1 MEKKHGPWT
10 IRETEQK
17 YCHDLVEVYE
27 DQVTRPDGEPGVYAV
42 VKIKPGSS
50 VIAVGDDRMAYLA
63 GQFRYGVGRDSVEA
77 ACGCVEDDEGPAQ
90 AARRELSEELGIEA
104 ENFVDL
110 GRVDPLT
117 AMLDAPSYLFLAT
130 GLSFKEKEQEGSEEI
145 RMVKLPLDEA
155 VRQALEGEI
164 TDATSCVLIL
174 RAWHY
179 LAAAGNSH
187 GDTEAQRRQREKKKD

>member
-27 DQVTRPDGEPGVYAV
+27 DQVTDASGKPGTYAKV
-42 VKIKPGSS
+42 VIKPGSS
-50 VIAVGDDRMAYLA
+50 VVAVDEDGAAYLA

-77 ACGCVEDDEGPAQ
+77 ACGCIEGDEDPRE

-104 ENFVDL
+104 ENFYDL

-130 GLSFKEKEQEGSEEI
+130 GLTFKQKEQEGSEEI
-145 RMVKLPLDEA
+145 RTVKVPLEEA
-155 VRQALEGEI
+155 VRMALENEI
-164 TDATSCVLIL
+164 TDATSCVLVL
-174 RAWHY
+174 RAWHH
-179 LAAAGNSH
+179 LKKN
-187 GDTEAQRRQREKKKD
+187 KKD

>member
-27 DQVTRPDGEPGVYAV
+27 DQVTRPDGEASVYAV

-50 VIAVGDDRMAYLA
+50 VIAVGDDGAAYLA
-63 GQFRYGVGRDSVEA
+63 GQFRYGVGHDSVEA
-77 ACGCVEDDEGPAQ
+77 ACGCVEDGEGPAE

-145 RMVKLPLDEA
+145 RTVKLPLDEA

-179 LAAAGNSH
+179 LKGKNEAAW
-187 GDTEAQRRQREKKKD
+187 REEHQHSA

>member
-10 IRETEQK
+10 IRETAQK

-27 DQVTRPDGEPGVYAV
+27 DQVTGPGGEPSTYAKV
-42 VKIKPGSS
+42 VIKPGSS
-50 VIAVGDDRMAYLA
+50 VIAVDEDGTAYLA
-63 GQFRYGVGRDSVEA
+63 GQFRYGIGHDSVEA
-77 ACGCVEDDEGPAQ
+77 ACGCIEEDEDPRQ

-130 GLSFKEKEQEGSEEI
+130 GLTFKRKEQEGNEDI
-145 RMVKLPLDEA
+145 RTVKVPIEEA
-155 VRQALEGEI
+155 VRMALENEI
-164 TDATSCVLIL
+164 TDATSCVLVL
-174 RAWHY
+174 RAWHH
-179 LAAAGNSH
+179 LKK
-187 GDTEAQRRQREKKKD
+187 GDE